1 MHTNNFQCQHLWSL
15 VGADGYRECLWCG
28 EKLLHVP
35 TTVSDN
41 TKPLRPNYYSTSCF
55 SLIRQPK
62 LASRG
67 AIVGKIL
74 HETWGCSDG

>member
-41 TKPLRPNYYSTSCF
+41 TKPLRPNTEAKPTRKAGS
-55 SLIRQPK
+55 
-62 LASRG
+62 A
-67 AIVGKIL
+67 
-74 HETWGCSDG
+74 